1 MHRIALAFR
10 SFFRVLSSA
19 KAASHVEWALS
30 GQMAATTEMP
40 IGELPTVEMPA
51 LKSASVPASKP
62 ARSDAINLLATLQRE
77 ARLVDF
83 LMEPIAGYADAQI
96 GAAVRDVH
104 RDCAAA
110 VQRIFAPKEIEPSE
124 EGTTIE
130 LPDGFDPARIRLS
143 GNVTRPPFRG
153 RLCHRGWQATRCDL
167 PEWTGD
173 DGSRL
178 VIAPAEIEIK

>member
-10 SFFRVLSSA
+10 AFFRVLASA
-19 KAASHVEWALS
+19 KAAAQVEGAL
-30 GQMAATTEMP
+30 GGRMALTTEMP
-40 IGELPTVEMPA
+40 IGDLPTVEMPA
-51 LKSASVPASKP
+51 LKSAPAPKP
-62 ARSDAINLLATLQRE
+62 ARSDAINLLAALQRE

-110 VQRIFAPKEIEPSE
+110 IERIFAPKEIESSE
-124 EGTTIE
+124 EGATID
-130 LPDGFDPARIRLS
+130 LPDGFNPARIHLS

-173 DGSRL
+173 DGTRL
-178 VIAPAEIEIK
+178 VISPAEVEIK

>member
-10 SFFRVLSSA
+10 AFFRVLASA
-19 KAASHVEWALS
+19 KSAAQVEWAL
-30 GQMAATTEMP
+30 GERMAATTEMP
-40 IGELPTVEMPA
+40 IGDLPTVEMPA
-51 LKSASVPASKP
+51 LKSAPAPKL
-62 ARSDAINLLATLQRE
+62 ARSDAINLLAALQRE

-110 VQRIFAPKEIEPSE
+110 IARIFAPKEIESSE
-124 EGTTIE
+124 EGATVE
-130 LPDGFDPARIRLS
+130 LPDGFDPARIHLS

-153 RLCHRGWQATRCDL
+153 RLCHRGWQATRCEL